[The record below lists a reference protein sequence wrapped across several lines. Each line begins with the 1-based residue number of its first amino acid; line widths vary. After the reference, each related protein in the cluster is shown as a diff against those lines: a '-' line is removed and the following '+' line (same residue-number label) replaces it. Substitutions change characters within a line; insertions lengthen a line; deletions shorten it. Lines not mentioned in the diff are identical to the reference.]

1 MYIKHGDVMCSP
13 KTLSFYTVERGQVI
27 RPAQFIN
34 CNLYFAT
41 YAGTRRIDEGGFL
54 CNSLLGSLPA
64 GFKMSYTCIREQ
76 SKLLKGLV
84 KVH

>member
-1 MYIKHGDVMCSP
+1 MYIKYGDVMCSP

-64 GFKMSYTCIREQ
+64 GFKDVLHMYSRT
-76 SKLLKGLV
+76 V
-84 KVH
+84 KAFERIS